1 MRRLIGTT
9 TLVLS
14 LIGIAA
20 GAGGILLAPSAAET
34 TLLDIH
40 LDENANCLDG
50 CATGREICCGEDK
63 EP

>member
-1 MRRLIGTT
+1 MRRLIATT

-14 LIGIAA
+14 LIGVGV

-34 TLLDIH
+34 TLIDRH
-40 LDENANCLDG
+40 VDEDANCLQG
-50 CATGREICCGEDK
+50 CDTGQEICCGEEK

>member
-1 MRRLIGTT
+1 MRRLISTT

-14 LIGIAA
+14 LIGIGA

-40 LDENANCLDG
+40 LDESANCLEG
-50 CATGREICCGEDK
+50 CDTGQEICCAEEK